1 MPPTSFLLI
10 MLLPGL
16 LIAIAHQFP
25 HQPMGLPGQKSGSLP
40 PGKRENIPVITQ
52 FKYEAY
58 FLEKG
63 YLQIGMKLLQYP
75 KQTNNL
81 TYINMTL
88 PTYYDGNKL
97 Y

>member
-1 MPPTSFLLI
+1 M
-10 MLLPGL
+10 
-16 LIAIAHQFP
+16 
-25 HQPMGLPGQKSGSLP
+25 
-40 PGKRENIPVITQ
+40 PVITQ